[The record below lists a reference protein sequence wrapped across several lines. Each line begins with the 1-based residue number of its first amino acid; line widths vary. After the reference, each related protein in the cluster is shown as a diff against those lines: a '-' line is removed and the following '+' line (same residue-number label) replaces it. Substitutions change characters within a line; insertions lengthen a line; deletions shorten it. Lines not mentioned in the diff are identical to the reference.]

1 MIGVEP
7 EEIQRKTKFKMRKT
21 ASDRNIRK
29 TNKTNYTRQKAHVNK
44 ADSCAVLLSKL
55 GLQLL
60 HFHAVFKTWS
70 AFQELKSIVSFRE
83 RR

>member
-29 TNKTNYTRQKAHVNK
+29 TNKTNYTRQKAHVN
-44 ADSCAVLLSKL
+44 
-55 GLQLL
+55 
-60 HFHAVFKTWS
+60 T
-70 AFQELKSIVSFRE
+70 
-83 RR
+83 